1 MTAAQLAA
9 IVELLHLRGPAP
21 ASLERRARLVA
32 QAAVLEGIDPALA
45 LAVCVLESGLRVRDQ
60 RASLCGCQP
69 YGTGDAAQ
77 ATCAAR
83 SLRAGLVRCGSAE
96 GAVSRY
102 VWGRCAVS
110 RGRTPRRAW
119 WRAHVLGY
127 LRRVTAVRRRIGE
140 A

>member
-1 MTAAQLAA
+1 VTAAQLAA
-9 IVELLHLRGPAP
+9 LAELLHLRGPAP

-32 QAAVLEGIDPALA
+32 QAAVLEGVDPALA
-45 LAVCVLESGLRVRDQ
+45 LAVCVMESGMRVRSP

-69 YGTGDAAQ
+69 YTSGDAAQ

-83 SLRAGLVRCGSAE
+83 SLRAGMERCGSAE

-102 VWGRCAVS
+102 VWGRCAPS
-110 RGRTPRRAW
+110 RGRTARRAW

-127 LRRVTAVRRRIGE
+127 LRRLAVVRRRIGE